1 MLSESDRAGER
12 AQGSGKGSRIGQVG
26 RAGADISSVES
37 RLLPGLMFVAFSMV
51 SMAML
56 VMHAVMR

>member
-1 MLSESDRAGER
+1 VD
-12 AQGSGKGSRIGQVG
+12 
-26 RAGADISSVES
+26 S
-37 RLLPGLMFVAFSMV
+37 RLLPGLVFVVFSMV